1 MRQTLIL
8 HFLFSLPLFAPFGHH
23 AGISG
28 QGRLEQN
35 AQRGDGLMISKG
47 FQEKNRCC
55 TEWHRLEQSEAWI
68 DGWTR

>member
-1 MRQTLIL
+1 MRKALIL
-8 HFLFSLPLFAPFGHH
+8 HFLFSLPLFPTFCHH

-28 QGRLEQN
+28 QGGLEQN
-35 AQRGDGLMISKG
+35 AQGCGGLTISRG

-55 TEWHRLEQSEAWI
+55 TELHRLEQSEAWI